1 MAKEDADHIVARL
14 RQDRPQQQ
22 EWLRQNNLVYGGLAG
37 AGLVLVQPFLM
48 AASLDLPATVSVVA
62 FALAIPT
69 LVGLVMLNQQ
79 ELFRRRATESRLV
92 DVAKAAAQLCAFVGF
107 VAAFWHIAWF
117 AGVGVLISATIGLAV
132 HSAGYARL
140 ELDGS

>member
-62 FALAIPT
+62 FALAILT

-92 DVAKAAAQLCAFVGF
+92 DVAKAAANVCLRRLCRRVLA
-107 VAAFWHIAWF
+107 IAWF